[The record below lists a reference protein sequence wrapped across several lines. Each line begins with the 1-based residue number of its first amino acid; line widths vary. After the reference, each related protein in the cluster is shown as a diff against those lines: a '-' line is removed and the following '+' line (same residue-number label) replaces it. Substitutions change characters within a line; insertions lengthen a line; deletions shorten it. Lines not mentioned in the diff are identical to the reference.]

1 MTSPIEAIETLKT
14 LLEKELITS
23 DEYDSRRAQ
32 VLDGLAPAPATA
44 QFTIAWHLGFRPE
57 SPDGASRSCR
67 SRRAPTS
74 FEDSVRGQ
82 DRATGAQGRVR
93 GVTRSRPESLRY
105 GR

>member
-44 QFTIAWHLGFRPE
+44 S
-57 SPDGASRSCR
+57 SPCVASRVP
-67 SRRAPTS
+67 A
-74 FEDSVRGQ
+74 
-82 DRATGAQGRVR
+82 
-93 GVTRSRPESLRY
+93 
-105 GR
+105 